1 MTRWPSSRS
10 SSAPE
15 YVQPVQHPE
24 RGLCVLAS
32 DAAVRCD
39 ERRREILD
47 DAGGI
52 RAHVQGIRH
61 EHEGGRTD
69 RAGAI
74 AETLEVAQGEIH
86 QLAPERPVR
95 RHSLVAFDQGEE
107 TQRELIG
114 FGIVGVLRHRVG
126 ITTLSRDML
135 HVLAAFTGQHPP
147 MSLNGSRANAS
158 RSTVRVLFTRSRAS
172 DSPPV
177 DDAPAPPTLW
187 ELHQRNTDRVYGPSC
202 ATRFNSLIML
212 WVGGRVATPRGRSVS
227 EIAL

>member
-15 YVQPVQHPE
+15 YVQPVSAPGA
-24 RGLCVLAS
+24 RPVRAS
-32 DAAVRCD
+32 RPMRQSAAMS
-39 ERRREILD
+39 RRREIL
-47 DAGGI
+47 GRRRRNS
-52 RAHVQGIRH
+52 RAMYRGIRH

-114 FGIVGVLRHRVG
+114 VLVSLGCCDTGLASQHSVV
-126 ITTLSRDML
+126 SML

-187 ELHQRNTDRVYGPSC
+187 GATSAYTLMRV
-202 ATRFNSLIML
+202 
-212 WVGGRVATPRGRSVS
+212 
-227 EIAL
+227 